1 MTEVQ
6 AWILI
11 ILAAAAFLVVVFDI
25 DFRTAVKRE
34 VLSSDDLAA
43 GEHGPDG
50 EEPRSF
56 EAELTG
62 FDFVFQ
68 ADSLEQARQIAHETI
83 LNMSADG
90 QLPMRVREVRHD

>member
-1 MTEVQ
+1 MTELQ

-25 DFRTAVKRE
+25 DFRTAVERE
-34 VLSSDDLAA
+34 VLSSGD
-43 GEHGPDG
+43 PDG

-56 EAELTG
+56 EAGLAG

-68 ADSLEQARQIAHETI
+68 ADNLQQARQIAHETI
-83 LNMSADG
+83 LNMSIDG
-90 QLPMRVREVRHD
+90 QLPLRVREVRHD